1 MLDAAQIT
9 LAGQDALYEAYEDAL
24 TVLDGNKDKWARLP
38 VPERI
43 RLLADMK
50 DGILKVAKGWAE
62 EAARKKGLKPGT
74 AVAGE
79 EWIAGPY
86 ACMAG
91 CNGLMNTLRQM
102 QGKRFLDHLPTR
114 DLVTGQLAVKVLP
127 HSLWDRL
134 LLSGVSAE
142 VWMQKGVN
150 AANLK
155 THAATAY
162 DGPAN
167 QRRGKVAL
175 VLGAGNVNAITPLD
189 VLQKLYL
196 ENQVV
201 ILKMNPVN
209 DYLTDY
215 YKIAMKPF
223 IDEGYLRI
231 VRGDSK
237 GGAYLCDHPTI
248 EELHITG
255 ANSTHD
261 AIVWG
266 VGEEAERN
274 RKAGTPKNAKR
285 FTSELGGVGPTIV
298 VPGPWSSTDISFQAE
313 NIATMKLHNSGHNC
327 VAVQALVMPKGW
339 NKGARLIAAVKNVAS
354 KSTRPA
360 WYPGAEQR
368 LETYAEHSGRVDRVD
383 RGPIAPPLVVGEFR
397 EDMFNASCEVFAP
410 ALSIKELD
418 APDPATYLEAAVRF
432 ANEELAGTLGGQI
445 LIHPKTIRKIGR
457 KRFEEILAE
466 LRYGTIGINGWCG
479 LGFLITACPWG
490 AFPGHTIDDVGSGI
504 GTVHNSFMLENT
516 ERCVVRAPW
525 RPFPR
530 GLLSLQFSLLPR
542 PPFFITNKRQHK
554 IGEALTRFQHRPS
567 WLKLPRIFYHALMG

>member
-1 MLDAAQIT
+1 MLDGAQ
-9 LAGQDALYEAYEDAL
+9 LDFAGQEALYEEYDAAL
-24 TVLDGNKDKWARLP
+24 SVLDANKDNWARLP
-38 VPERI
+38 IADRI
-43 RLLADMK
+43 RLLSEMK
-50 DGILKVAKGWAE
+50 DGIMKVAQGWAD

-86 ACMAG
+86 ACIAG
-91 CNGLMNTLRQM
+91 CNGLISTLSQM
-102 QGKRFLDHLPTR
+102 EGKAFIDHLHTR
-114 DLVTGQLAVKVLP
+114 ELVTGQLGVQVLP
-127 HSLWDRL
+127 HSIWDRL

-142 VWMQKGVN
+142 VWMQDGVT

-155 THAATAY
+155 NHVAIAY
-162 DGPAN
+162 DTPEKN
-167 QRRGKVAL
+167 RKGKVAL

-189 VLQKLYL
+189 VLQKLIL

-209 DYLTDY
+209 DYLTDH

-231 VRGDSK
+231 VKGDAK
-237 GGAYLCDHPTI
+237 GGAYLCDHPVI

-255 ANSTHD
+255 AESTHE

-266 VGEEAERN
+266 VGKEREEN
-274 RKAGTPKNAKR
+274 RKAGKPKNNKR

-298 VPGPWSSTDISFQAE
+298 VPGPWSSADIKFQAE

-327 VAVQALVMPKGW
+327 VAVQALIMPKGW
-339 NKGARLIAAVKNVAS
+339 DKGGRLIEAVKNVCAT
-354 KSTRPA
+354 STRPA

-368 LETYAEHSGRVDRVD
+368 METHKNNSGKVETID
-383 RGPIAPPLVVGEFR
+383 RGKVAPPLIISEISDV
-397 EDMFNASCEVFAP
+397 DLNATCEVFAP
-410 ALSIKELD
+410 AFGIKEID
-418 APDPATYLEAAVRF
+418 APDPASYLEAAVAY
-432 ANEELAGTLGGQI
+432 ANTELAGTLGGQI
-445 LIHPKTIRKIGR
+445 LIHPKTIRKIGK
-457 KRFEEILAE
+457 KRFEEIIAKM
-466 LRYGTIGINGWCG
+466 RYGTIGINGWCG

-490 AFPGHTIDDVGSGI
+490 AFPGHTIEDVGSGI

-516 ERCVVRAPW
+516 ERCVIRAPW

-530 GLLSLQFSLLPR
+530 GLLSGQFTLLPR

-554 IGEALTRFQHRPS
+554 VGEALTRFQHRPN
-567 WLKLPRIFYHALMG
+567 WFKLPVIFYHALLG